1 MYPKLLIDINKL
13 RENIDAVAKIT
24 KEDGGCSMMIVTKCL
39 CADRKVAEMITSHPA
54 VDYLADSRIANIK
67 KYQDLVEASGK
78 QSVLLRLPMM
88 SEIEEVVRYAN
99 VSFNS
104 EMETIEALNAEAGR
118 QGKTHKV
125 VLMVDLGE
133 LREGIFFENE
143 EEILETAEK
152 IHAMEHVELY
162 GMGTNLTCY
171 GAIIPKNDNLS
182 VLCAIAEK
190 VEQKLGIRLE
200 MISGGNSSSIY
211 LVGKGELPEKI
222 SNLRLGESFL
232 LGNDTAYGSRLP
244 GTVNDGL
251 LCEAQIVEL
260 KTKPSL
266 PIGEVGV
273 DAFGQKPFY
282 EDRGRIRRAILAI
295 GQQDTDRDG
304 MHPLDE
310 KVDVLGASSDHLI
323 LDVTKSDKEYHI
335 GDTVRFTLD
344 YGAVLRLATSEYVT
358 KEYI

>member
-88 SEIEEVVRYAN
+88 SEIEDVVRYAN

-118 QGKTHKV
+118 QGKVHKV
-125 VLMVDLGE
+125 VLMVDLGD

-162 GMGTNLTCY
+162 GMGPNLTCY

-200 MISGGNSSSIY
+200 MVSGGNSSSIY

>member
-39 CADRKVAEMITSHPA
+39 CADRKVAEMITSHPE

-88 SEIEEVVRYAN
+88 SEIEDVVRYAN

-125 VLMVDLGE
+125 VLMVDLGD

>member
-1 MYPKLLIDINKL
+1 MYPKLLIDMAKL
-13 RENIDAVAKIT
+13 RSNIDAVAEIT
-24 KEDGGCSMMIVTKCL
+24 KTRGGCSLMIVTKSL
-39 CADRKVAEMITSHPA
+39 CADRKVAEMIATHPR
-54 VDYLADSRIANIK
+54 VDYLADSRISNIR
-67 KYQDLVEASGK
+67 KYQDLVEANGK
-78 QSVLLRLPMM
+78 QSVLLRLPQM
-88 SEIEEVVRYAN
+88 SEISEVVQYADI
-99 VSFNS
+99 SFNS
-104 EMETIEALNAEAGR
+104 EMQTIEALDAEAAK
-118 QGKTHKV
+118 QGKVHKV
-125 VLMVDLGE
+125 VLMVDLGD

-152 IHAMEHVELY
+152 IHAMKNVELY

-171 GAIIPKNDNLS
+171 GAIIPKYDNLS

-190 VEQKLGIRLE
+190 VEAKLGIQLQ
-200 MISGGNSSSIY
+200 MVSGGNSSSIY
-211 LVGKGELPEKI
+211 LVDKGELPEKI

-232 LGNDTAYGSRLP
+232 LGNDTAYGTDLP
-244 GTVNDGL
+244 GTVGDAL
-251 LCEAQIVEL
+251 LCEAQIIEL

-295 GQQDTDRDG
+295 GQQDTDREG

-323 LDVTKSDKEYHI
+323 LDVTKSDKEYKI

-344 YGAVLRLATSEYVT
+344 YGAVLRLATSEYVER
-358 KEYI
+358 EYI

>member
-88 SEIEEVVRYAN
+88 SEIEDVVRYAN

-118 QGKTHKV
+118 QGKVHKV
-125 VLMVDLGE
+125 VLMVDLGD

-182 VLCAIAEK
+182 VLCDIAEK

-200 MISGGNSSSIY
+200 MVSGGNSSSIY
-211 LVGKGELPEKI
+211 LVGKDELPEKI

>member
-1 MYPKLLIDINKL
+1 ML
-13 RENIDAVAKIT
+13 
-24 KEDGGCSMMIVTKCL
+24 VTKGV
-39 CADRKVAEMITSHPA
+39 CADDRVCDMIIDHPE
-54 VDYLADSRIANIK
+54 VDYMADSRVLNLK
-67 KYQDLVEASGK
+67 KYHDKANAKGK
-78 QSVLLRLPMM
+78 LTVLLRLPMLC
-88 SEIEEVVRYAN
+88 EIEDVVRYAD

-104 EMETIEALNAEAGR
+104 EMSTLKALNEEAAR
-118 QGKTHKV
+118 QGKVHKV
-125 VLMVDLGE
+125 VLMIDLGD
-133 LREGIFFENE
+133 LREGMFFKNEDEIFSTVEAVE
-143 EEILETAEK
+143 
-152 IHAMEHVELY
+152 AMENLELH
-162 GMGTNLTCY
+162 GVGVNLTCY

-200 MISGGNSSSIY
+200 MVSGGNSSSIY

>member
-88 SEIEEVVRYAN
+88 SEIEDVVRYAN

-118 QGKTHKV
+118 QGKVHKV
-125 VLMVDLGE
+125 VLMVDLGD

-200 MISGGNSSSIY
+200 MVSGGNSSSIY

>member
-88 SEIEEVVRYAN
+88 SEIEDVVRYAN

-125 VLMVDLGE
+125 VLMVDLGD

>member
-1 MYPKLLIDINKL
+1 MGNQ
-13 RENIDAVAKIT
+13 
-24 KEDGGCSMMIVTKCL
+24 M
-39 CADRKVAEMITSHPA
+39 
-54 VDYLADSRIANIK
+54 
-67 KYQDLVEASGK
+67 
-78 QSVLLRLPMM
+78 
-88 SEIEEVVRYAN
+88 
-99 VSFNS
+99 
-104 EMETIEALNAEAGR
+104 
-118 QGKTHKV
+118 
-125 VLMVDLGE
+125 
-133 LREGIFFENE
+133 REGIFFENE

-200 MISGGNSSSIY
+200 MVSGGNSSSIY

>member
-1 MYPKLLIDINKL
+1 MYPKLLIDIKKL

-39 CADRKVAEMITSHPA
+39 CADRKVAEMITDHPA

-67 KYQDLVEASGK
+67 KYQDLVEKSGK

-88 SEIEEVVRYAN
+88 SEIEDVVRYAN

-125 VLMVDLGE
+125 VLMVDLGD

-143 EEILETAEK
+143 EEILQTAEK

-182 VLCAIAEK
+182 VLCDIAEK
-190 VEQKLGIRLE
+190 VEQRLGIKLE

-344 YGAVLRLATSEYVT
+344 YGAVLRLATSEYVM

>member
-39 CADRKVAEMITSHPA
+39 CADRKVAEMITDHPA

-67 KYQDLVEASGK
+67 KYQDLVEKSGK
-78 QSVLLRLPMM
+78 QSVLLRLPQM
-88 SEIEEVVRYAN
+88 SEIEDVVRYAN

-104 EMETIEALNAEAGR
+104 EMETIEALNAEASR

-125 VLMVDLGE
+125 VLMVDLGD

-143 EEILETAEK
+143 EEILQTAEK
-152 IHAMEHVELY
+152 IHAMDHVELY

-182 VLCAIAEK
+182 VLCDIADK
-190 VEQKLGIRLE
+190 VEQKLGIQLQ

-260 KTKPSL
+260 KAKPSL

-295 GQQDTDRDG
+295 GQQDTDREG

-323 LDVTKSDKEYHI
+323 LDVTKSDKDYHI

>member
-1 MYPKLLIDINKL
+1 MYPKLIVNIDKL
-13 RENIDAVAKIT
+13 KANIDACAKIT
-24 KEDGGCSMMIVTKCL
+24 KEDGGCSLMLVTKGV
-39 CADRKVAEMITSHPA
+39 CADEKVCDMIMDHPA
-54 VDYLADSRIANIK
+54 VDYMADSRVLNLAKYHDKANAK
-67 KYQDLVEASGK
+67 GK
-78 QSVLLRLPMM
+78 ETVLLRLPMLC
-88 SEIEEVVRYAN
+88 EIEEVVRYAD

-104 EMETIEALNAEAGR
+104 EMTTLKALNEEATR
-118 QGKTHKV
+118 QGKVHKV
-125 VLMVDLGE
+125 VLMIDLGD
-133 LREGIFFENE
+133 LREGMFFKNEDEIFSTVEAVE
-143 EEILETAEK
+143 
-152 IHAMEHVELY
+152 AMENLELH
-162 GMGTNLTCY
+162 GIGVNLTCY

>member
-125 VLMVDLGE
+125 VLMVDLGD

>member
-88 SEIEEVVRYAN
+88 SEIEDVVRYAN

-125 VLMVDLGE
+125 VLMVDLGD

-200 MISGGNSSSIY
+200 MVSGGNSSSIY

>member
-88 SEIEEVVRYAN
+88 SEIEDVVRYAN

-125 VLMVDLGE
+125 VLMVDLGD

-266 PIGEVGV
+266 PIGEAGV